1 MEPVINKDSLIEDI
15 KRLGVLPG
23 DLLYL
28 KVSMRSMGTIQGG
41 ATTLIDALLHVLGKE
56 GTIVTSSFVK
66 VYPIRYLQRHKNQIS
81 DHHTLSYAGAV
92 ANEIKTYPQAKI
104 SRHPVQ
110 KFVAIGAKAE
120 ALLCD
125 HDEHAYAYD
134 VFRKMAE
141 QKGKT
146 LKIGDERKVKGVGTT
161 HVAVGLLGLRQKRPK
176 VGVRFVNKEG
186 KLELFRL
193 NWAGLCQNSF
203 DSFSPLYK
211 KITGAI
217 KAEGSVGG
225 ADAKLTRMDL
235 TLQLEM
241 EILKQDPGFLLC
253 DDPDCC
259 DCRLTWEF
267 SNGKPLQYFLR
278 SLFRLK
284 PANLKSFFKNYL
296 CGSYQPHEIKKEDK
310 AEEIKA

>member
-23 DLLYL
+23 DMLYL
-28 KVSMRSMGTIQGG
+28 KVSMRSMGKIQGG
-41 ATTLIDALLHVLGKE
+41 AKTLIDALLHVLGEE

-104 SRHPVQ
+104 SLHPVQ
-110 KFVAIGAKAE
+110 KFVAIGSKAE
-120 ALLCD
+120 ALLRD

-161 HVAVGLLGLRQKRPK
+161 HVAVGLLGLRQKRPR
-176 VGVRFVNKEG
+176 VGVRFINKEG
-186 KLELFRL
+186 KKELFQL

-203 DSFSPLYK
+203 DSFSPLYY
-211 KITGAI
+211 KIPGAI
-217 KAEGSVGG
+217 EAEGSVGG

-235 TLQLEM
+235 TLKLEM
-241 EILKQDPGFLLC
+241 DILRQDTGFLLC

-267 SNGKPLQYFLR
+267 SDGKPLQYFFR

-284 PANLKSFFKNYL
+284 PANLRSFFKNYL
-296 CGSYQPHEIKKEDK
+296 WGSYQPNENKKQDH
-310 AEEIKA
+310 A